1 MWRSR
6 VKPFNSYALQV
17 IEKSILG
24 ILHHNKEKN
33 VCEQCGEKFTKY
45 EYLISHAR
53 HIHNHPLVNA
63 VGAAMNPSMK
73 K

>member
-1 MWRSR
+1 MFVTNA
-6 VKPFNSYALQV
+6 VKN
-17 IEKSILG
+17 
-24 ILHHNKEKN
+24 
-33 VCEQCGEKFTKY
+33 FTKY

-63 VGAAMNPSMK
+63 VGAARNPSMK

>member
-1 MWRSR
+1 MRNG
-6 VKPFNSYALQV
+6 VKNSLIAIDLRLFRN
-17 IEKSILG
+17 SLRIL
-24 ILHHNKEKN
+24 HNKEKN

-53 HIHNHPLVNA
+53 HIHNHPLVNS
-63 VGAAMNPSMK
+63 VGAARNPSMK